1 MIDIRKNILSKSFA
15 AQFHKKIPRVYKGW
29 GKLKMETENTQ
40 FMQEQYHILR
50 INRSIE
56 RLEKLAAVTGI
67 RKVISS
73 ITVSTVRIP
82 STT

>member
-1 MIDIRKNILSKSFA
+1 
-15 AQFHKKIPRVYKGW
+15 
-29 GKLKMETENTQ
+29 METENTQ

-56 RLEKLAAVTGI
+56 RLEKLG
-67 RKVISS
+67 SS
-73 ITVSTVRIP
+73 HRYPKGYITVSTVRIP